1 MKRITGY
8 ENYTISENGEVF
20 NSRGAQLKPF
30 VNKGRNE
37 YLRVTLSCR
46 GKSKH
51 FLVHRL
57 VAQEYLRDFNPNLQ
71 VDHMD
76 GNSRNNHYSN
86 LQMVTCK
93 ENNSLAS
100 QREWERG
107 GNQKH
112 SDDVVRE
119 AIRLS
124 LNMSTDEVGKLLGIS
139 GRQVRRY
146 RSLTSRRFVGEG
158 NVQRLS
164 ERSTLE
170 ANASGSA

>member
-8 ENYTISENGEVF
+8 ENYTISEYGEVF
-20 NSRGAQLKPF
+20 NNRGAQLKLF
-30 VNKGRNE
+30 VNKVRGE
-37 YLRVTLSCR
+37 YLRVTLSNK
-46 GKSKH
+46 GKSKN

-57 VAQEYLRDFNPNLQ
+57 VAQEYLKDFNPKLQ

-76 GNSRNNHYSN
+76 GDSRNNYYLN
-86 LQMVTCK
+86 LQMVTCQ

-100 QREWERG
+100 QREWEKG

-112 SDDVVRE
+112 SDDTVRE
-119 AIRLS
+119 AIKLS
-124 LNMSTDEVGKLLGIS
+124 LSMSTDKVGELLGIS

-164 ERSTLE
+164 ERSTL
-170 ANASGSA
+170 